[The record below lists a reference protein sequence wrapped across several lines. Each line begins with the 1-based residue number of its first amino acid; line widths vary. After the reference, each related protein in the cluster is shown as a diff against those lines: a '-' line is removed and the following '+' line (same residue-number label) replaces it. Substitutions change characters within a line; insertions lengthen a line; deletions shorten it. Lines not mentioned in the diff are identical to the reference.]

1 MLHKNAKQKKL
12 AIDNFKMYILLEMIS
27 KHIQRREPHYGELLS
42 IYRY

>member
-12 AIDNFKMYILLEMIS
+12 DNFKMYILLEMIS
-27 KHIQRREPHYGELLS
+27 QHIQRREPHYGELLS

>member
-12 AIDNFKMYILLEMIS
+12 DNFKMYIYILLEMIS

>member
-12 AIDNFKMYILLEMIS
+12 DNFKMYILLEMIS
-27 KHIQRREPHYGELLS
+27 KHIQRREPHYGELIS